1 MNLYTI
7 SNQLQFLMDK
17 AAHTELSDDDQ
28 KLLEE
33 LTVSRNVKLEN
44 YAKVV
49 RSLEADVQA
58 YKNEQADLKRKQIQA
73 ERNIEWL
80 KHTALMDLQK
90 HQQKKAKA
98 GIFTWTHV
106 SLPARLQVINES
118 EVPERFKETYTEE
131 KIMKQAIHEEF
142 LQTGEIFPG
151 TTLQERDSIRL
162 K

>member
-7 SNQLQFLMDK
+7 SSQLQFLLDK
-17 AAHTELSDDDQ
+17 AAHTELSEEDQ

-33 LTVSRNVKLEN
+33 LTVSRSVKLEN

-49 RSLEADVQA
+49 RSIEADVEA
-58 YKNEQADLKRKQIQA
+58 YKNEQQDLKRKQIQA

-80 KHTALMDLQK
+80 KTTALIDLQK
-90 HQQKKAKA
+90 HNQKKAKA
-98 GIFTWTHV
+98 GIFTWTHI
-106 SLPARLQVINES
+106 SLPSRLQVIDES
-118 EVPERFKETYTEE
+118 KVPERFKEKVVEE
-131 KIMKQAIHEEF
+131 KILKQQIHEEF
-142 LQTGEIFPG
+142 VQTGEIFPG